1 MGGRD
6 NRGFILIGQ
15 GKGKERIQTGVG
27 RVGCPN
33 PNLISGGVGFEIKK
47 NRGSK
52 GTIGIDRKEMAIGGL
67 IIVEEAEGDQGDVS
81 LEEVSESEN
90 QELDNN
96 TEDSESSNS

>member
-67 IIVEEAEGDQGDVS
+67 IIVEEAEGDQVTHIWI
-81 LEEVSESEN
+81 VRRK
-90 QELDNN
+90 
-96 TEDSESSNS
+96 SSNRRSKDEVF